1 MKDMEYMKMALGFAE
16 KGCGYVNPNPMV
28 GAVIVKDGAIIG
40 SGYHENYGEFHAERN
55 AINSCTAPL
64 DGATMYVTLEPCCHY
79 GKTPPCTDAIVESGI
94 KKVIV
99 GSLDPNSLVAGK
111 GIETLRNNNIE
122 VETGLLNMEN
132 QKLNHVFFHY
142 MKTGTPYVVMKYAMT
157 LDGKTATTSGKSK
170 WITGEKAREHVHQSR
185 HKYSGIMV
193 GVNTVIMDNPMLTC
207 RAPRGR
213 NGTRIVCDTSLRIPF
228 DSKIIQTAREIST
241 FIATSSLEMN
251 KIAKFSDMG
260 CKVIQVPKKDGFIDL
275 NVLMI
280 KLGEEKIDS
289 ILLEGGSTLNFSA
302 LENGIVNKVEA
313 YISPKILG
321 GVTANSPIGGIG
333 IENPDNAFKLVRK
346 NMKLFGEDI
355 FLEYE
360 VINNVYGDC

>member
-1 MKDMEYMKMALGFAE
+1 
-16 KGCGYVNPNPMV
+16 
-28 GAVIVKDGAIIG
+28 
-40 SGYHENYGEFHAERN
+40 
-55 AINSCTAPL
+55 
-64 DGATMYVTLEPCCHY
+64 
-79 GKTPPCTDAIVESGI
+79 
-94 KKVIV
+94 
-99 GSLDPNSLVAGK
+99 
-111 GIETLRNNNIE
+111 
-122 VETGLLNMEN
+122 MEN

-170 WITGEKAREHVHQSR
+170 WITGDKAREHVHQSR

-207 RAPRGR
+207 RIPRGR

-313 YISPKILG
+313 YISPKIFG